1 MKEFILMIYFVIV
14 ILIGINSFKKI
25 KNNKDFFIA
34 GKKAGVLQVSG
45 SLLASVLGSSAIIG
59 SVNFA
64 YLKGWAGSWL
74 LLCAALGM
82 TLLYPLIN
90 HIKDFKGFNLPEMLG
105 EFYGNNVKQLSSLL
119 IPVAWTGI
127 VASQIMGAAKIISI
141 LTTFDYTSGVIIS
154 GVVFIIYTIL
164 GGQLSIIKTDFIQL
178 LFIILGIVATYIYI
192 APQPITINPLP
203 LINNTFTSM
212 DIVVMILS
220 YSTTFVVGPDIY
232 SRLFCAKNENVMKK
246 SIIIT
251 VAVLLP
257 LAYILTRIGIY
268 GQDSFS
274 NVNIANNSILL
285 LIAKNKLPNII
296 SITLYFSLL
305 SAVISSAD
313 TTLLTAA
320 SLFTQVFTKDLH
332 NKKSIFF
339 TRIFIVI
346 FGVFSLLIA
355 IKMKYILSTLLSALA
370 IYSGAFIIPT
380 FAGLFGFRV
389 KEKVV
394 IIAILSGGIIAL
406 IGKKYGGDIGNY
418 ISISAFFINAL
429 ILYVGK
435 KITE

>member
-1 MKEFILMIYFVIV
+1 MKEFILFVYFIIV
-14 ILIGINSFKKI
+14 IFIGISSFRKI

-34 GKKAGVLQVSG
+34 GKNAGVLQVSG
-45 SLLASVLGSSAIIG
+45 SLLASILGSSAIIG

-64 YLKGWAGSWL
+64 FIKGWAGSWL

-90 HIKDFKGFNLPEMLG
+90 YIKDFKGFNLPEMLG
-105 EFYGNNVKQLSSLL
+105 NFYGNNVKQLASLL
-119 IPVAWTGI
+119 IPIAWTGI

-141 LTTFDYTSGVIIS
+141 LTKFDYTHGVIIS
-154 GVVFIIYTIL
+154 GFVFIVYTIL
-164 GGQLSIIKTDFIQL
+164 GGQLSIIKTDFIQF
-178 LFIILGIVATYIYI
+178 LFIILGIVTTYIYI
-192 APQPITINPLP
+192 SPYPITINPLP
-203 LINNTFTSM
+203 MINTNFTPM
-212 DIVVMILS
+212 DILVMILS
-220 YSTTFVVGPDIY
+220 YSTTFIVGPDIY
-232 SRLFCAKNENVMKK
+232 SRLFCAKDDKVMKK

-251 VAVLLP
+251 VLVLLP

-268 GQDSFS
+268 GQEIFS
-274 NVNIANNSILL
+274 NTDVASNSILL
-285 LIAKNKLPNII
+285 LIAKTKLPNIV
-296 SITLYFSLL
+296 SVTLYFALL

-313 TTLLTAA
+313 TTLLTAS

-332 NKKSIFF
+332 NQKSIFF
-339 TRIFIVI
+339 TRILTVI
-346 FGVFSLLIA
+346 FGIFSILIA

-380 FAGLFGFRV
+380 FAGLFGFRA

-394 IIAILSGGIIAL
+394 ILAILTGGIIAL

-429 ILYVGK
+429 ILYIGK
-435 KITE
+435 KLTN

>member
-1 MKEFILMIYFVIV
+1 MKEFILFVYFIIV
-14 ILIGINSFKKI
+14 IFIGISSFRKI

-34 GKKAGVLQVSG
+34 GKNAGVLQVSG
-45 SLLASVLGSSAIIG
+45 SLLASILGSSAIIG

-64 YLKGWAGSWL
+64 FIKGWAGSWL

-90 HIKDFKGFNLPEMLG
+90 YIKDFKGFNLPEMLG
-105 EFYGNNVKQLSSLL
+105 NFYGNNVKQLASLL
-119 IPVAWTGI
+119 IPIAWTGI

-141 LTTFDYTSGVIIS
+141 LTKFDYTHGVIIS
-154 GVVFIIYTIL
+154 GIVFIVYTIL
-164 GGQLSIIKTDFIQL
+164 GGQLSIIKTDFVQF
-178 LFIILGIVATYIYI
+178 LFIILGIVTTYIYI
-192 APQPITINPLP
+192 SPYPITINPLP
-203 LINNTFTSM
+203 MINTNFTPM
-212 DIVVMILS
+212 DILVMILS
-220 YSTTFVVGPDIY
+220 YSTTFIVGPDIY
-232 SRLFCAKNENVMKK
+232 SRLFCAKDDKVMKK

-251 VAVLLP
+251 VLVLLP

-268 GQDSFS
+268 GQEIFS
-274 NVNIANNSILL
+274 NTDVASNSILL
-285 LIAKNKLPNII
+285 LIAKTKLPNIV
-296 SITLYFSLL
+296 SVTLYFALL

-313 TTLLTAA
+313 TTLLTAS

-332 NKKSIFF
+332 NQKSIFF
-339 TRIFIVI
+339 TRILTVI
-346 FGVFSLLIA
+346 FGIFSILIA

-380 FAGLFGFRV
+380 FAGLFGFRA

-394 IIAILSGGIIAL
+394 ILAILTGGIIAL

-429 ILYVGK
+429 ILYIGK
-435 KITE
+435 KLTN

>member
-1 MKEFILMIYFVIV
+1 MKEFILFVYFIIV
-14 ILIGINSFKKI
+14 IFIGISSFKKI

-34 GKKAGVLQVSG
+34 GRKAGVLQVSG
-45 SLLASVLGSSAIIG
+45 SLLASILGSSAIIG

-82 TLLYPLIN
+82 TLLYPLVN
-90 HIKDFKGFNLPEMLG
+90 YIKDFKGFNLPEMLG
-105 EFYGNNVKQLSSLL
+105 NFYGNNVKQLASLL
-119 IPVAWTGI
+119 IPIAWTGI

-141 LTTFDYTSGVIIS
+141 LTKFNYTQGVILS
-154 GVVFIIYTIL
+154 GIVFIIYTIL
-164 GGQLSIIKTDFIQL
+164 GGQLSIIKTDFIQF
-178 LFIILGIVATYIYI
+178 LFIILGIVTTYIYV
-192 APQPITINPLP
+192 APHPITITPLP
-203 LINNTFTSM
+203 LINQTFAPM
-212 DIVVMILS
+212 DIVVMMLS
-220 YSTTFVVGPDIY
+220 YSTTFIVGPDIY
-232 SRLFCAKNENVMKK
+232 SRLFCAKDEKTMKK

-251 VAVLLP
+251 VLVLLP

-268 GQDSFS
+268 GQEIFS
-274 NVNIANNSILL
+274 NTDIASNSILL
-285 LIAKNKLPNII
+285 LIAKTKLPNII
-296 SITLYFSLL
+296 SITLYFALL

-313 TTLLTAA
+313 TTLLTTS

-332 NKKSIFF
+332 NKESIFF
-339 TRIFIVI
+339 TRILTVI
-346 FGVFSLLIA
+346 FGVFSILIA

-380 FAGLFGFRV
+380 FVGLFGFRV

-394 IIAILSGGIIAL
+394 ILAILVGGLIAL

-435 KITE
+435 KITN